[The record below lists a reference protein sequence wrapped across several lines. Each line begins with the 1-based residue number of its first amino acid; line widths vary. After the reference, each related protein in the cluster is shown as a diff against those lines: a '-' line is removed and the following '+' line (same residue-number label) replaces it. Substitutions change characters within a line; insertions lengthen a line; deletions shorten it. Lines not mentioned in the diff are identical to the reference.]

1 MGFISVSLCQVRQQL
16 SSSDSK
22 QTLRKVLKMRVI
34 VGVKRVIDYAAK
46 VRVLP
51 DKSGVDLNN
60 VKMSMNPF
68 CEIAIGTNIAPQ
80 QMNMHKSPGPF
91 LSLRLLN
98 LTFHA
103 YIYRGGCETEGEE
116 DCH

>member
-1 MGFISVSLCQVRQQL
+1 MGFSSVSLCQVRQQL

-91 LSLRLLN
+91 LALLN
-98 LTFHA
+98 PTINA
-103 YIYRGGCETEGEE
+103 YNYRGGCETEGEE

>member
-1 MGFISVSLCQVRQQL
+1 MGFVAVSLCQVRQQL

-68 CEIAIGTNIAPQ
+68 CEIAIGNEHCLTANEHTQKPW
-80 QMNMHKSPGPF
+80 PF
-91 LSLRLLN
+91 SCLP
-98 LTFHA
+98 
-103 YIYRGGCETEGEE
+103 
-116 DCH
+116 

>member
-1 MGFISVSLCQVRQQL
+1 
-16 SSSDSK
+16 
-22 QTLRKVLKMRVI
+22 MRVI

-68 CEIAIGTNIAPQ
+68 CEIAIGTN
-80 QMNMHKSPGPF
+80 
-91 LSLRLLN
+91 RLYAN
-98 LTFHA
+98 
-103 YIYRGGCETEGEE
+103 EGMQ
-116 DCH
+116 